1 MLDSKLVSVKTA
13 FEEKKIL
20 SIIQVMLAS
29 VHVLERREGL
39 EGSTPWSD
47 S

>member
-1 MLDSKLVSVKTA
+1 MLDSKLVSVRTA
-13 FEEKKIL
+13 FEEKRIS

-29 VHVLERREGL
+29 VHVSERREGS
-39 EGSTPWSD
+39 EESTPWSD